1 MTLQTLVY
9 VGVLPC
15 LTVAM
20 VLAFVRLVLGP
31 DLPDRVAALDLL
43 GAFGIAALS
52 AYTLATG
59 YSAYLDVGVVVGLIG
74 FLGTVAFARYIER
87 GV

>member
-1 MTLQTLVY
+1 MVQTLVY

-15 LTVAM
+15 LAAAM
-20 VLAFVRLVLGP
+20 VLAFVRVVRGP

-43 GAFGIAALS
+43 GALAIAALS

-59 YSAYLDVGVVVGLIG
+59 HSAYLDVGVVVGLIG

-87 GV
+87 GG

>member
-1 MTLQTLVY
+1 MVQTLVY

-15 LTVAM
+15 LAAAM
-20 VLAFVRLVLGP
+20 VLAFVRVVRGP

-43 GAFGIAALS
+43 GALGIAALS

-59 YSAYLDVGVVVGLIG
+59 HSAYLDVGVVVGLIG